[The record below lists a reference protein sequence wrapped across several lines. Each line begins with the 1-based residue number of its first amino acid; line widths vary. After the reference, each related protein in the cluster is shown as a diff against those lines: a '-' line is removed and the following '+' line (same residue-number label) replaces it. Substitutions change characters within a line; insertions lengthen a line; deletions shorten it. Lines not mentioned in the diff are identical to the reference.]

1 MAKRCSYV
9 QNKKG
14 AGFKVGRTGGQVSSG
29 PANPNQPPAKHSIGD
44 WVTAIRYN
52 AMLSGPRTLMV
63 NIASGATELPYK
75 LLRDGVSQHPEL
87 TVFEV
92 MGGFKAIDD
101 AWNGAWKTLRHGVDQ
116 QRAQAMGIP
125 IYKQPGG
132 FALNAPSRIGGAV
145 DEFVHQLAYGMELG
159 RQGAIHARNAGV
171 KGLKNR
177 ATLVDDLIDTPTETM
192 TSAALDAANR
202 LTFKGDMGEAG
213 EAFHKSMQALGPIGN
228 IIAPFVRTPYHI
240 TARGLDRSPIGLVAT
255 LFDAA
260 MEGAGNPTVFGKR
273 LGASAANP
281 PTRERLADGIIGTA
295 LTGWAFSQ
303 AMQGNI
309 SGSGPEDSNERA
321 ALERRGWLPNAI
333 KVNDRWVSYQQI
345 GAWAVPLAAAGAVA
359 DTLRYKTG
367 KNEPAEKDVMT
378 QLTEVARRFG
388 ESWTENGYLSGLGDL
403 AAVLEGKGAGAAE
416 RFAAGTAVSFVPF
429 SAAAR
434 SVAQAQDPSARAPE
448 GIGERLL
455 QNVPQ
460 LPGPAEALPDRQSV
474 PPALDVYGREKPN
487 TYSGF
492 SAVVPA
498 RQQLMR
504 PDPVDQELDRVGKS
518 IGPTPK
524 NIAGQELTR
533 QQASDYQRMGGANTY
548 AGLQALMSDPEYRSE
563 SVAQQNRLIDAVV
576 REARERAGELVLAP
590 EDRPIKETGL
600 PPKYE
605 GITTVGE
612 EKRIDAIIDKVNE
625 YRTKSRKDFNL
636 TDPEPTDQEWDIY
649 GTYRSAITDE
659 YKEELKK
666 RARQSEDARGAA
678 MPFDARTK

>member
-1 MAKRCSYV
+1 
-9 QNKKG
+9 
-14 AGFKVGRTGGQVSSG
+14 
-29 PANPNQPPAKHSIGD
+29 
-44 WVTAIRYN
+44 
-52 AMLSGPRTLMV
+52 
-63 NIASGATELPYK
+63 
-75 LLRDGVSQHPEL
+75 
-87 TVFEV
+87 
-92 MGGFKAIDD
+92 
-101 AWNGAWKTLRHGVDQ
+101 
-116 QRAQAMGIP
+116 
-125 IYKQPGG
+125 
-132 FALNAPSRIGGAV
+132 
-145 DEFVHQLAYGMELG
+145 
-159 RQGAIHARNAGV
+159 
-171 KGLKNR
+171 
-177 ATLVDDLIDTPTETM
+177 
-192 TSAALDAANR
+192 
-202 LTFKGDMGEAG
+202 
-213 EAFHKSMQALGPIGN
+213 
-228 IIAPFVRTPYHI
+228 
-240 TARGLDRSPIGLVAT
+240 
-255 LFDAA
+255 
-260 MEGAGNPTVFGKR
+260 
-273 LGASAANP
+273 
-281 PTRERLADGIIGTA
+281 
-295 LTGWAFSQ
+295 
-303 AMQGNI
+303 
-309 SGSGPEDSNERA
+309 
-321 ALERRGWLPNAI
+321 
-333 KVNDRWVSYQQI
+333 
-345 GAWAVPLAAAGAVA
+345 
-359 DTLRYKTG
+359 
-367 KNEPAEKDVMT
+367 
-378 QLTEVARRFG
+378 
-388 ESWTENGYLSGLGDL
+388 
-403 AAVLEGKGAGAAE
+403 
-416 RFAAGTAVSFVPF
+416 
-429 SAAAR
+429 
-434 SVAQAQDPSARAPE
+434 VAQAQDPSARAPE